1 MEKTIWTVGHSTTSI
16 ERFIEILKRHSVTAV
31 ADVRSSPYSARM
43 PWFSERQIGPEL
55 KKAEIEYLWIG
66 DQLGG
71 RPADPNHYDDE
82 GHALYGLM
90 AEATAFEMGIE
101 RIESAAGSYNLA
113 LMCSEEDPVDCHR
126 NTLIGT
132 VLRQR
137 GKVQLKHILH
147 KEVVAE
153 SDSHLLQ
160 RLTRSQR
167 HLATDPLFSEY
178 RPVWR
183 STHSLRKP
191 WPTESEEGE

>member
-1 MEKTIWTVGHSTTSI
+1 MAKTIWTVGHSTASI
-16 ERFIEILKRHSVTAV
+16 ERFIEILRTHSVTAI

-66 DQLGG
+66 NQLGG
-71 RPADPNHYDDE
+71 RPADPNHYDEE

-90 AEATAFEMGIE
+90 AETTGFEIGIE
-101 RIESAAGSYNLA
+101 RLESAADKFNLA
-113 LMCSEEDPVDCHR
+113 IMCSEEDPVDCHR

-153 SDSHLLQ
+153 SDAHLMQ

-167 HLATDPLFSEY
+167 HLATDPLFLEY

-191 WPTESEEGE
+191 WPAESEEGE